1 MLERFER
8 WHAQGK
14 RCVLLV
20 CGDHDPGGLHISDF
34 VHSNLDDVAIPA
46 GCSPNDIDL
55 EIVRFG
61 LNKDQIDR
69 LGLMWIDNLETSS
82 GKNLASP
89 RHADHNKGYV
99 QSYLREFGAR
109 KVEANAL
116 MAQPDAARELCL
128 DTIHQYIDDEA
139 VEEYEASIE
148 EVREELA
155 GRIAELID
163 GE

>member
-8 WHAQGK
+8 RHAEGK

-99 QSYLREFGAR
+99 QSYLREFGVR

-116 MAQPDAARELCL
+116 MAQPNAARELCL